1 MGLDY
6 HLTPMPSDKPRR
18 WRKIDDR
25 LPQIGHASKCWYCRV
40 WKGENKEQ
48 SYRRCWQAWK
58 KVEAQLNTLAAPPLH
73 TVTLRQ
79 AVEYAPPA
87 ILDDKEKQH
96 SLDQLEAVYQYN
108 PKIREELD
116 RQGLRPA
123 DLRHTGVLIE
133 TLPTPRYEGVDNPQ
147 QFAQQLAVRQVE
159 SKRETTVSQELEA
172 QYKSKRAKADAG
184 QRAVKTAERFK
195 EQVNHFIKWIGAQ
208 FPINSITSQTLIDYH
223 AILLGELAR
232 GRRTAGGAKDQLS
245 HVLHFVRSAF
255 NRESL
260 RDLPRLM
267 LTKNDQ
273 LAFVATGEAKRRDT
287 ANWHDDLPS
296 LATIIKASP
305 DRLRLWL
312 YLMLNCGFQQT
323 DVAELGINEVNW
335 SAGTIEK
342 YKRRKGRLR
351 KNVPEVT
358 YQLWPETL
366 RLLKEH
372 KATQKVLNRDKQPR
386 VLLNTNGNPL
396 LSDDTQTDNI
406 EMSYSRVLDKL
417 ESTGKKGGGKKVKVK
432 RKVKRKPLAALRK
445 TSATLLEHSV
455 SISKHARNFTSI
467 VSYFLGQSPTNVAKL
482 HYTPEDSELMTEATG
497 WLGVQYRKAGIL
509 F

>member
-1 MGLDY
+1 
-6 HLTPMPSDKPRR
+6 
-18 WRKIDDR
+18 
-25 LPQIGHASKCWYCRV
+25 
-40 WKGENKEQ
+40 
-48 SYRRCWQAWK
+48 
-58 KVEAQLNTLAAPPLH
+58 
-73 TVTLRQ
+73 
-79 AVEYAPPA
+79 
-87 ILDDKEKQH
+87 
-96 SLDQLEAVYQYN
+96 
-108 PKIREELD
+108 
-116 RQGLRPA
+116 
-123 DLRHTGVLIE
+123 
-133 TLPTPRYEGVDNPQ
+133 
-147 QFAQQLAVRQVE
+147 
-159 SKRETTVSQELEA
+159 
-172 QYKSKRAKADAG
+172 
-184 QRAVKTAERFK
+184 
-195 EQVNHFIKWIGAQ
+195 
-208 FPINSITSQTLIDYH
+208 
-223 AILLGELAR
+223 
-232 GRRTAGGAKDQLS
+232 
-245 HVLHFVRSAF
+245 
-255 NRESL
+255 
-260 RDLPRLM
+260 M

-287 ANWHDDLPS
+287 ANWHDNLPE

-335 SAGTIEK
+335 SVGTIEK

-358 YQLWPETL
+358 YQLWPETV

-396 LSDDTQTDNI
+396 LSDDAQTDNI

-417 ESTGKKGGGKKVKVK
+417 ESAGKKGEGKKVKVK

-455 SISKHARNFTSI
+455 SISKHAKNFTTI
-467 VSYFLGQSPTNVAKL
+467 VSYFLGQSPKNVAKL
-482 HYTPEDSELMTEATG
+482 YYTPEDSELMAEATE
-497 WLGVQYRKAGIL
+497 WLGAQYRKAGIL

>member
-1 MGLDY
+1 M
-6 HLTPMPSDKPRR
+6 S
-18 WRKIDDR
+18 
-25 LPQIGHASKCWYCRV
+25 A
-40 WKGENKEQ
+40 
-48 SYRRCWQAWK
+48 
-58 KVEAQLNTLAAPPLH
+58 
-73 TVTLRQ
+73 
-79 AVEYAPPA
+79 A
-87 ILDDKEKQH
+87 ILDEKERRH
-96 SLDQLEAVYQYN
+96 SLAQLEAVYQHN
-108 PKIREELD
+108 PEIREELD

-133 TLPTPRYEGVDNPQ
+133 TLPTLKYDGVENPQ
-147 QFAQQLAVRQVE
+147 QFAQQIAVGQVE
-159 SKRETTVSQELEA
+159 SKREATVSQELDA

-195 EQVNHFIKWIGAQ
+195 DQVNHFVKWIGSQ
-208 FPINSITSQTLIDYH
+208 FPINSITSQILIDYH
-223 AILLGELAR
+223 AVLLGEPTR
-232 GRRTAGGAKDQLS
+232 GRRTAGAKNQLS

-273 LAFVATGEAKRRDT
+273 LAFVATGEVKRRDS

-396 LSDDTQTDNI
+396 LADDTQTDNI
-406 EMSYSRVLDKL
+406 EVSYSTR
-417 ESTGKKGGGKKVKVK
+417 
-432 RKVKRKPLAALRK
+432 
-445 TSATLLEHSV
+445 
-455 SISKHARNFTSI
+455 RN
-467 VSYFLGQSPTNVAKL
+467 
-482 HYTPEDSELMTEATG
+482 
-497 WLGVQYRKAGIL
+497 
-509 F
+509 